1 MGLAKMLNAT
11 TKMEILSKFSR
22 LRRRTSNWFQ
32 EEKFLPDER
41 GMGAQLGDGFP
52 ILNEQH
58 LQSTGGIPDQL
69 LIGTLKK
76 SGALILRNVVRDKGE
91 FTRLT
96 KRFAPGEERG
106 VVRSDS
112 SLEFHGELYSSGRP
126 PDILWFYCER
136 PAGTGGETLLCD
148 GAAIAAS
155 LRPET
160 IEFFTKTPLVYER
173 VFGRKAWVVR
183 YATED
188 KQKILSELQSQ
199 NTAATFLGDTLHTR
213 FETNAL
219 RQTKWGREQAFINS
233 LLHALDSNR
242 RGDVANYGL
251 KTVIPDSIV
260 SEVRNLTARHAYPI
274 HWQSGD
280 TVVIDNT
287 RVMHGRRRFQGRREI
302 VAVNG
307 ICTAETDRLMAQS

>member
-1 MGLAKMLNAT
+1 
-11 TKMEILSKFSR
+11 MEILSKFNR

-41 GMGAQLGDGFP
+41 GMGALLGDGFP

-58 LQSTGGIPDQL
+58 LQSSGGIPDEL

-76 SGALILRNVVRDKGE
+76 SGALILRNVIRDKGE

-126 PDILWFYCER
+126 PDILWFYCVQ

-148 GAAIAAS
+148 GVAIAAK
-155 LRPET
+155 LLPET

-199 NTAATFLGDTLHTR
+199 NTTATFSGETLHTR
-213 FETNAL
+213 FETTAL
-219 RQTKWGREQAFINS
+219 RPTKWGREQAFINS

-242 RGDVANYGL
+242 RGDVSNYGL

-260 SEVRNLTARHAYPI
+260 SEVRNLTARYAYPI
-274 HWQSGD
+274 QWQSGD
-280 TVVIDNT
+280 TVMIDNT

-302 VAVNG
+302 MAVNG
-307 ICTAETDRLMAQS
+307 ICTADTDLLMSAH